1 MRARSTIWLLLI
13 LIVACVDPLKIKLL
27 PVTEKL
33 VVDGLITNEAGPY
46 EVRLSYSLGFD
57 NTTLK
62 KPTMVT
68 GASVWII
75 DDLGSSEKLIEE
87 SSGIYK
93 TSINGIQGIVGR
105 AYSLKIRTASGH
117 EYQSAPQRMT
127 PSGEIN
133 DVSFEFVPQGLKGN
147 GKNDY
152 IDALRILVD
161 AKGVEGERNLLR
173 WRWTYIYKARTFPE
187 YRITASVVTSNGLF
201 YWRVSP
207 IPEPCSGYVRDNVTS
222 VVLTQYP
229 PPGFGIKKVAECT
242 CCECWP
248 FGYNIEPYISHN
260 RVFDDMEFRDVDLGL
275 IPATSMPFYDKYY
288 LNVEQL
294 SLSDEEYEFW
304 NLVDM
309 QKSAQGNIFQP
320 NSVRVR
326 SNVKSLTDP
335 EEEVLGLFGVSGIT
349 RKEMYIPKEV
359 VPYKLH
365 DIDTITHDCSDSF
378 QNVYK
383 VKPAFW

>member
-1 MRARSTIWLLLI
+1 LFI
-13 LIVACVDPLKIKLL
+13 LIAACVDPLKIKLL
-27 PVTEKL
+27 PETNKL

-46 EVRLSYSLGFD
+46 EVSRSYSLGFD

-68 GASVWII
+68 GASVWIM
-75 DDLGSSEKLIEE
+75 DDLGNSEKLTEE

-93 TSINGIQGIVGR
+93 TSINGIQGTVGR
-105 AYSLKIRTASGH
+105 AYSLKIKTASGH
-117 EYQSAPQRMT
+117 EYQSDPQRLT

-133 DVSFEFVPQGLKGN
+133 DVSFEFVSQGLKGN
-147 GKNDY
+147 KPGQY

-161 AKGVEGERNLLR
+161 AHGAEGERNLMR
-173 WRWTYIYKARTFPE
+173 WRWTYVYRARTFPE
-187 YRITASVVTSNGLF
+187 FKTTSQVFQASNGQF
-201 YWRVSP
+201 FWSVTP
-207 IPEPCSGYVRDNVTS
+207 IPEACSGYVRDPNVPPLFNS
-222 VVLTQYP
+222 QYP
-229 PPGFGIKKVAECT
+229 PQGFGTKKVAECT

-248 FGYNIEPYISHN
+248 FGYNTLPFISHN
-260 RVFDDMEFRDVDLGL
+260 RVFDGLEFRDVDLGL

-294 SLSDEEYEFW
+294 SLSDEEYAFW
-304 NLVDM
+304 DLVDK
-309 QKSAQGNIFQP
+309 QNSAQGNIFQP
-320 NSVRVR
+320 NSVKIH

-365 DIDTITHDCSDSF
+365 DIDTITHACNDSF

-383 VKPAFW
+383 VKPSFW